1 MLHKKKSLNMQ
12 RVVSK
17 LSNANE
23 NSNWVKTALLL
34 DKYRVFI
41 IFLVLILIAS
51 FISDAFFTV
60 NNLFNV
66 LRQVSIVA
74 IIAVGMTIVILTAGI
89 DLSVGSVLALTGA
102 IAAGVITAGMP
113 LPLAIAICLAAGLLM
128 GAVNGLI
135 VAKGKVPAFIAT
147 LAVMVIARGMT
158 LVYTQGNPIVI
169 SDMGYRFLGSGKI
182 LGIPFPVIL
191 MLAIF
196 TIMYWVLKHTTFGR
210 NIYAVGGNEEAARL
224 AGINVDRVKIGV
236 YALTGFFA
244 SISALIYTSRLMS
257 AQPNAGSMM
266 ELDAIAAVI
275 IGGTRLTGGKGGVT
289 GTLIGALIM
298 GVLDNILNLANVSPF
313 YQDIAKG
320 LVILAAVLIDS
331 KLAKLQKQ

>member
-1 MLHKKKSLNMQ
+1 M
-12 RVVSK
+12 
-17 LSNANE
+17 
-23 NSNWVKTALLL
+23 
-34 DKYRVFI
+34 
-41 IFLVLILIAS
+41 IFLVLLLIAS

-102 IAAGVITAGMP
+102 IAAGAITAG
-113 LPLAIAICLAAGLLM
+113 LPFPIAIIICLLAGLLI
-128 GAVNGLI
+128 GSINGLI
-135 VAKGKVPAFIAT
+135 VSKGKVPAFIAT
-147 LAVMVIARGMT
+147 LAVMVIARGLT

-169 SDMGYRFLGSGKI
+169 SDMGYRFLGSGRI

-196 TIMYWVLKHTTFGR
+196 AIMFWVLKHTTFGR

>member
-1 MLHKKKSLNMQ
+1 
-12 RVVSK
+12 
-17 LSNANE
+17 
-23 NSNWVKTALLL
+23 
-34 DKYRVFI
+34 
-41 IFLVLILIAS
+41 LVIAS

-74 IIAVGMTIVILTAGI
+74 IIAVGMTLVILTAGI
-89 DLSVGSVLALTGA
+89 DLSVGSVLAFTGGV
-102 IAAGVITAGMP
+102 AAGVIFAGMSFP
-113 LPLAIAICLAAGLLM
+113 VAIVVCLIVGLLM

-135 VAKGKVPAFIAT
+135 VSKGKVPAFIAT
-147 LAVMVIARGMT
+147 LAVMVIARGLT
-158 LVYTQGNPIVI
+158 LVYTKGNPIVI
-169 SDMGYRFLGSGKI
+169 SDPGYRFIGSGKI

-196 TIMYWVLKHTTFGR
+196 AIMYWVLKNTIFGR
-210 NIYAVGGNEEAARL
+210 NVYAVGGNEEAARL
-224 AGINVDRVKIGV
+224 AGINVNRVKIFV
-236 YALTGFFA
+236 YALTGLFA

-275 IGGTRLTGGKGGVT
+275 IGGTRLTGGKGGVI

-298 GVLDNILNLANVSPF
+298 GVLDNILNLSNVSPF

-331 KLAKLQKQ
+331 KLAKLQK